1 MNFWKRLRL
10 IGSAIVLL
18 LAVVA
23 TVGALM
29 QPASTLSTNPQP
41 RESIVL
47 PGSQTNGTTGL

>member
-1 MNFWKRLRL
+1 MNFWKRLRV

-41 RESIVL
+41 RESIG
-47 PGSQTNGTTGL
+47 PSDSQKNGTKGL